1 MVQGER
7 EREKKINKKMLQ
19 EENCVEV
26 ECKGIF
32 NQLNCKY
39 KIFEIM

>member
-1 MVQGER
+1 
-7 EREKKINKKMLQ
+7 MLQ

-32 NQLNCKY
+32 NKLNCKY